1 MTTAAD
7 DTPTARPT
15 PRRGR
20 SARTATAAIVSQG
33 IVAASSLVLQ
43 WLALT
48 ELGRTGLADFAIL
61 SNGLVVTATALHTGW
76 VGDSLVILDRFD
88 PPVRRALFRAGMVA
102 SAASLAFGFG
112 GALAFTSL
120 DVPTALLFGAAL
132 CAWLLEE
139 TGRRTMMARLEF
151 VQLVVND
158 VVYALGAL
166 GVVGVVMVTGE
177 LTMAWLVGAMLSGAT
192 AATVVARLQLPA
204 EEYARPGPGP
214 VAMRELAAF
223 STWRSGQL
231 TMRPLGM
238 LLSRVAVKTFVSA
251 SALGLLEAGRL
262 MIAPIL
268 TAANGF
274 GGFSLPFFT
283 RRRDQDRLDLALVAK
298 FSLVSAAGAALYFP
312 VALVAAPFF
321 EEQSGTGAIPTLLVL
336 SWCVYA
342 VGYSAN
348 IPLVNA
354 LTSLLHSRSVFW
366 GRCVDSAVIIVLT
379 AVVAVVWGVEGVPF
393 AMVVGMVIGTA
404 IPLATL
410 KRRGQLPGWRS
421 PSTHREPDPSTAAC

>member
-7 DTPTARPT
+7 DTTAPRST

-20 SARTATAAIVSQG
+20 SARSATAAIVSQG
-33 IVAASSLVLQ
+33 VVAASSLVLQ

-88 PPVRRALFRAGMVA
+88 PPVRRALFRVGSIAAVA
-102 SAASLAFGFG
+102 SFAFGLL
-112 GALAFTSL
+112 GALAFTGL
-120 DVPTALLFGAAL
+120 DVATAALFGAAL
-132 CAWLLEE
+132 SVWLLEE

-158 VVYALGAL
+158 VVYAVGAL
-166 GVVGVVMVTGE
+166 GLVGVVMATGE
-177 LTMAWLVGAMLSGAT
+177 LTMAWLVTAMLTGAT
-192 AATVVARLQLPA
+192 AATVAARIQLPA
-204 EEYARPGPGP
+204 EEYARPGRGP
-214 VAMRELAAF
+214 TAMRELSAF

-262 MIAPIL
+262 MIAPVL

-283 RRRDQDRLDLALVAK
+283 RRRDERRLDLALVAK
-298 FSLVSAAGAALYFP
+298 FSLVSAAGAAVYFP
-312 VALVAAPFF
+312 VALLVTPFF
-321 EEQSGTGAIPTLLVL
+321 EEQSGSGSVPTVLVL

-348 IPLVNA
+348 IPIVNA
-354 LTSLLHSRSVFW
+354 LTSLLHSKAVFW
-366 GRCVDSAVIIVLT
+366 GRCVDSAVIVVLS
-379 AVVAVVWGVEGVPF
+379 AAVAVVWGVEGVPF
-393 AMVVGMVIGTA
+393 AMLVGMVIGTA

-410 KRRGQLPGWRS
+410 RRRGQLPGWRS
-421 PSTHREPDPSTAAC
+421 PTAHREPDPSTAAC